1 MKDQDCHS
9 RLTENLQVGLCNQV
23 VDCATL
29 TSVTLCPTFWAGLGG
44 GLSVLLSA
52 IGAGIGIGI
61 SGPAIAGAGVERP
74 EVMFKTFIATILAEA
89 LAIYGLVVGLLSV
102 FHITDALTLA
112 GSVRIFAGGFK
123 MGAAARGACFCLCT
137 FGSAQSATTAENPEV
152 FSRAVI
158 NRILIVGHA
167 TVDSV

>member
-1 MKDQDCHS
+1 M
-9 RLTENLQVGLCNQV
+9 V
-23 VDCATL
+23 VDCSTISI
-29 TSVTLCPTFWAGLGG
+29 TQCPTFLAATGA

-52 IGAGIGIGI
+52 IGAGLGIGI

-102 FHITDALTLA
+102 FAITSSLTVESA
-112 GSVRIFAGGFK
+112 SRIFAGGLT
-123 MGAAARGACFCLCT
+123 MGAAALGAGFGIGT
-137 FGSAQSATTAENPEV
+137 SGSAMASATAEKPDI

-158 NRILIVGHA
+158 SLILAEALAIYALVTALLLILAAH
-167 TVDSV
+167 